1 MTIPVGY
8 PKVPPVIEGEK
19 ERMTQFIEQELNI
32 DDTPDFL
39 TAQELLFEQ
48 RLDALGPDL
57 VTLTQG
63 KLSTSEIPFWSKFGH
78 QYVAFW

>member
-48 RLDALGPDL
+48 RLEALGPDL

-63 KLSTSEIPFWSKFGH
+63 KL
-78 QYVAFW
+78 